1 LKFTKEVGIGI
12 LVILG
17 TFMSIFSYNYLKG
30 INLFEKTRTF
40 KIIYTKVDGLA
51 PSNPV
56 TLNGYKIGK
65 VQKINFNPNNTK
77 ELIVDVIIEND
88 VKFSKTSK
96 AELYETGLIGGKAI
110 AIIPDYDNNAV
121 ATSGDYLNGIVKPG
135 LTDLV
140 NQIMPQIQLQL
151 ETVMEEA
158 DKVFS
163 NFNSFLDET
172 TKKDLQNAI
181 KDISLLSSSLS
192 NASKNIDEAILEI
205 KPNLNNTFKNLNK
218 ASIDI
223 SELSNNLS
231 KSNIDEILVD
241 LDTTLTN
248 ISEITNKIKS
258 GEGSIGELIYNDAFI
273 INLNKLTKELD
284 ELIYDIKINPSRYI
298 NISVFGRKEKEYKK
312 PN

>member
-1 LKFTKEVGIGI
+1 
-12 LVILG
+12 
-17 TFMSIFSYNYLKG
+17 MSVFSYNYLKG

-40 KIIYTKVDGLA
+40 KIVYTKVDGLS

-65 VQKINFNPNNTK
+65 VQKINFNPNDPK
-77 ELIVDVIIEND
+77 ELIVDIVIEND

-96 AELYETGLIGGKAI
+96 AELYETGLIGGKAV
-110 AIIPDYDNNAV
+110 AIIPDYDNNVIAN
-121 ATSGDYLNGIVKPG
+121 SGDYLIGIVKPG

-140 NQIMPQIQLQL
+140 NQIMPKIQLQL

-158 DKVFS
+158 GKVFS

-172 TKKDLQNAI
+172 TKEDLQNAI
-181 KDISLLSSSLS
+181 KKISLLSNSLS
-192 NASKNIDEAILEI
+192 NASKNIDEIILDI
-205 KPNLNNTFKNLNK
+205 KPNINNTFKNLNK

-223 SELSNNLS
+223 TEISNNLS
-231 KSNIDEILVD
+231 KSNLDEILVD

-258 GEGSIGELIYNDAFI
+258 GEGSIGELIYNDTFI

-284 ELIYDIKINPSRYI
+284 ELIYDIKINPSRYV

-312 PN
+312 K

>member
-1 LKFTKEVGIGI
+1 MKFTKEVGIGI

-40 KIIYTKVDGLA
+40 KIVYTKVDGLS

-65 VQKINFNPNNTK
+65 VQKINFNPNDTK

-110 AIIPDYDNNAV
+110 AIIPDYDNNVIAN
-121 ATSGDYLNGIVKPG
+121 SGDYLIGVVKPG

-151 ETVMEEA
+151 ETVMKKAEI
-158 DKVFS
+158 VLS
-163 NFNSFLDET
+163 NVNSLFDEKTKESLKSSIDEFGSLTNSLSETSANINDFIKDNSPNLT
-172 TKKDLQNAI
+172 TTIDNLNETSLTI
-181 KDISLLSSSLS
+181 KDISNSISEVDLNLILTNLDSTISSL
-192 NASKNIDEAILEI
+192 NKITN
-205 KPNLNNTFKNLNK
+205 KLNQGEGTAGKLLYDDGLFKNLDDATK
-218 ASIDI
+218 
-223 SELSNNLS
+223 NL
-231 KSNIDEILVD
+231 E
-241 LDTTLTN
+241 
-248 ISEITNKIKS
+248 
-258 GEGSIGELIYNDAFI
+258 ELI
-273 INLNKLTKELD
+273 E
-284 ELIYDIKINPSRYI
+284 DIKLHPKRYVHFSI
-298 NISVFGRKEKEYKK
+298 FGKK
-312 PN
+312 SDK

>member
-12 LVILG
+12 LVVLG

-40 KIIYTKVDGLA
+40 KIVYTKVDGLS

-88 VKFSKTSK
+88 VNFSKTSK

-110 AIIPDYDNNAV
+110 AIIPDYDNNAI
-121 ATSGDYLNGIVKPG
+121 AKSGDYLIGVVKPG

-151 ETVMEEA
+151 EAVMKKAEI
-158 DKVFS
+158 VLS
-163 NFNSFLDET
+163 NVNSLFDEKTKESLKSSIDEFGSLTNSLSETSANINDFIKDNSPNLT
-172 TKKDLQNAI
+172 TTIDNLNETSLTI
-181 KDISLLSSSLS
+181 KDISNSMSEVDLNL
-192 NASKNIDEAILEI
+192 ILTNLDSTI
-205 KPNLNNTFKNLNK
+205 SNLNKITNKLNQGEGTVGKLLYDDRLFKNLDDATK
-218 ASIDI
+218 
-223 SELSNNLS
+223 NL
-231 KSNIDEILVD
+231 E
-241 LDTTLTN
+241 
-248 ISEITNKIKS
+248 
-258 GEGSIGELIYNDAFI
+258 ELI
-273 INLNKLTKELD
+273 E
-284 ELIYDIKINPSRYI
+284 DIKLNPKRYVHFSI
-298 NISVFGRKEKEYKK
+298 FGKK
-312 PN
+312 SDK